1 MPLSGENMIANFL
14 IGLREGLEAAL
25 IVGILVAY
33 AKKSGRTDWVNKIL
47 IGVVAAIA
55 TSVIAG
61 LLLTWIVEDAEAGA
75 NQVIGGLTSI
85 VAVVFVTWMIF
96 WMANNAKNLSG
107 DLRARFDGSS
117 TTAFTVVSIA
127 FFAVVREG
135 VETSIFLWSSVAAT
149 GQGFVAVLGALIGLV
164 VAAWLG
170 YLIYRG
176 ALRMNLSIFF
186 KYTGIFLI
194 IVAAGILA
202 YGFHELQEINLFP
215 FLTATTFD
223 VSSVVVE
230 GEWLDVLLKG
240 TISFRAA
247 PSQLETVVWVL
258 YASIVG
264 FFFARAYRKP
274 VASKA

>member
-1 MPLSGENMIANFL
+1 MIANFL

-33 AKKSGRTDWVNKIL
+33 AKKSGRTDWVNKIFV
-47 IGVVAAIA
+47 GVIAAII
-55 TSVIAG
+55 TSVLAG
-61 LLLTWIVEDAEAGA
+61 LLLSWVAEDAESGA
-75 NQVIGGLTSI
+75 NQIIAGVTSI

-107 DLRARFDGSS
+107 DLRARFDGNS
-117 TTAFTVVSIA
+117 TKAFTVVSIA

-149 GQGFVAVLGALIGLV
+149 GQGFIAVLGALIGLV

-176 ALRMNLSIFF
+176 ALRMNLSTFF
-186 KYTGIFLI
+186 KYTGSFLI

-202 YGFHELQEINLFP
+202 YGVHELQEIGLLP
-215 FLTATTFD
+215 FLTATTYD

-230 GEWLDVLLKG
+230 GQWLDVLLKG

-247 PSQLETVVWVL
+247 PSNLETVVWVL
-258 YASIVG
+258 YSGIVG

-274 VASKA
+274 AIAQA